1 MPFLHKDFYSKHNTA
16 NSDRIHGMLKVEDLG
31 DAEFPKLAAKARA
44 LLRSDTVLEGEGGG
58 PPGRGDKIFGLWFHI
73 ISQPL

>member
-1 MPFLHKDFYSKHNTA
+1 MPFLQKEFYSKNGAADH
-16 NSDRIHGMLKVEDLG
+16 DRMHSLKVEDLG

-44 LLRSDTVLEGEGGG
+44 LLRSDTILEGEGGG
-58 PPGRGDKIFGLWFHI
+58 PPGRGDQIFGLWFHI